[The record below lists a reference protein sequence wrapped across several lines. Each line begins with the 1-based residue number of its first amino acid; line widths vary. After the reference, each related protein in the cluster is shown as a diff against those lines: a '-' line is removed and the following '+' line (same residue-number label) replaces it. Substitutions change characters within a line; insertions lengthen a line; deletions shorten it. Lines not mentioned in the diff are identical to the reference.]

1 MRHLRFWCVVRISS
15 RRTTLA
21 SVIAEKELTVHT
33 HARFA
38 SLFGGLKGLVILLA
52 LALLA
57 TPIQASTIV
66 FFDNFQS
73 DTVGSTPVI
82 GSGDIGLSWSH
93 EVAPGV
99 EVASNPDMTG
109 NTSSQVLQLWNKGE
123 MDGNFS
129 TGILFDGAT
138 LSTDFYISSDSASNK
153 ITMKFR
159 TAAGWGPFNL
169 NLKQNGDVTGGLA
182 VGPLAINHYGSDVW
196 QTATWS
202 FSYTGTG
209 NFWDVDL
216 AFTNLDT
223 PATHS
228 GSFNVELAGLTASD
242 VFTEVTP
249 RGQSTGSMYVDNIQV
264 STVPEPSTGLLLT
277 LGLTALSFRR
287 RRTARP

>member
-1 MRHLRFWCVVRISS
+1 M
-15 RRTTLA
+15 
-21 SVIAEKELTVHT
+21 HT
-33 HARFA
+33 HARFS
-38 SLFGGLKGLVILLA
+38 SLFGFGGLFILLA
-52 LALLA
+52 VALLA
-57 TPIQASTIV
+57 TPTQASTIV
-66 FFDNFQS
+66 FFDHFQS
-73 DTVGSTPVI
+73 DTVGNNPVI
-82 GSGDIGLSWSH
+82 GSGDTGTSWSD

-99 EVASNPDMTG
+99 EVVSNPDMTG
-109 NTSSQVLQLWNKGE
+109 NTSSQVHQLFHKGA

-129 TGILFDGAT
+129 TGIPFDGAT

-182 VGPLAINHYGSDVW
+182 VGALAINHYGSDVW
-196 QTATWS
+196 QRATWS
-202 FSYTGTG
+202 FAHTGTG

-216 AFTNLDT
+216 SFTNLKT
-223 PATHS
+223 PATNS
-228 GSFNVELAGLTASD
+228 NTFTLELAGLTTSD

-249 RGQSTGSMYVDNIQV
+249 RGQSIGSMYVDNIQV

-287 RRTARP
+287 RYTPRH

>member
-1 MRHLRFWCVVRISS
+1 M
-15 RRTTLA
+15 
-21 SVIAEKELTVHT
+21 HT

-38 SLFGGLKGLVILLA
+38 SLFGFGGLFILLA
-52 LALLA
+52 VALLA
-57 TPIQASTIV
+57 TPTQASTIV

-82 GSGDIGLSWSH
+82 GSGDIGASWNN
-93 EVAPGV
+93 EKPPGV
-99 EVASNPDMTG
+99 EVVLNPHMTG
-109 NTSSQVLQLWNKGE
+109 NTSSQVLQLFHKGE

-169 NLKQNGDVTGGLA
+169 NLKQNGDVTGGSA

-249 RGQSTGSMYVDNIQV
+249 RGQSTGSMYVDSIQV

-287 RRTARP
+287 RHTPLGR